1 MVTRWVLVKGV
12 LGGAGLAA
20 GLTGMVLD
28 YRPVVW
34 VGVALLGAAFLVR
47 FIEGREREA
56 STPGDE

>member
-1 MVTRWVLVKGV
+1 MSRWVLVKGV
-12 LGGAGLAA
+12 LGGAGFAA
-20 GLTGMVLD
+20 GLTGMVLN

-47 FIEGREREA
+47 FLERREREA